1 MNTASNLDESQ
12 EYQRLATVL
21 SFSSTIALFG
31 GVDVLG
37 IVIDGKENSVGIS
50 KEFET
55 GLVPYCH
62 DFLEFSVYPVTNGG
76 EQSRQH

>member
-1 MNTASNLDESQ
+1 MNTASNLDESL

-21 SFSSTIALFG
+21 SFSST
-31 GVDVLG
+31 G
-37 IVIDGKENSVGIS
+37 IVIDGKEKSVGIS

-55 GLVPYCH
+55 GLVPYYH

-76 EQSRQH
+76 ERSRQH